1 MRVVEVEKKVGT
13 NLFLHTSTFTR
24 RSIWVWLLNITSIY
38 PSFRILMSPSL
49 AFHNHDLLGRL
60 LLIPAAR
67 DRLNSCGWIEGR
79 STINH
84 HASILINLSALI
96 IDMLI
101 E

>member
-13 NLFLHTSTFTR
+13 NLFLHIYIYTSFNLGLA
-24 RSIWVWLLNITSIY
+24 IKHYIY
-38 PSFRILMSPSL
+38 LPIISYSHEPSL

-84 HASILINLSALI
+84 HESILINLSALI